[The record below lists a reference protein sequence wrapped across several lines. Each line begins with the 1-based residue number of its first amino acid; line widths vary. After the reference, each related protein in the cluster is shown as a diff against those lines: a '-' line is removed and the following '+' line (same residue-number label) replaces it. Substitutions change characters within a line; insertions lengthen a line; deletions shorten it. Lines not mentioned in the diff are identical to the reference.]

1 VLDRPPTRPR
11 PPVRPPA
18 YAPDFRGAA
27 VRYLAQGRTAGG
39 MRSAAPAEAARLA
52 GLCGLTQAE
61 AEGFLLAIADA
72 MDVIAAAGIAAG
84 DCRDLLSWPPEFTAR
99 VLAETAGS
107 TAAA

>member
-1 VLDRPPTRPR
+1 MLDRPPTRPR

-52 GLCGLTQAE
+52 SLCGLAQAE

-72 MDVIAAAGIAAG
+72 MDVIAAVGIAAE
-84 DCRDLLSWPPEFTAR
+84 DCRDLLGWSPEFTAR
-99 VLAETAGS
+99 VLAE
-107 TAAA
+107 AAAA